1 MSAFSYYVPT
11 NNPQAGS
18 SEKQPF
24 PIYESSNHLVVKY
37 VPIISYLSTYIL
49 DLLLPDWV
57 IKVKPDIDLVD
68 VHPQLRHKGHPVDG
82 MLRGCSFTLAA
93 VITEA

>member
-1 MSAFSYYVPT
+1 MYLLTTHKQV
-11 NNPQAGS
+11 GRK
-18 SEKQPF
+18 KQPF
-24 PIYESSNHLVVKY
+24 PIYKSSNYLVVKY
-37 VPIISYLSTYIL
+37 VPIISYLSTNIL

-57 IKVKPDIDLVD
+57 IKVKPDINLVD

-82 MLRGCSFTLAA
+82 MLRGCWFTLAA